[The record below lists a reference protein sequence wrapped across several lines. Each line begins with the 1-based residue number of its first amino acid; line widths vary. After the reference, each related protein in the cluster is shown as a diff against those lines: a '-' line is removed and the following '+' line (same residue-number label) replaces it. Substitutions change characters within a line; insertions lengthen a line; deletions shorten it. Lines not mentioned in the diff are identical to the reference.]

1 VYKLCETIVQKLISD
16 DESKRIIHKS
26 KTETLSPRDQE
37 TFRLYFDE
45 GLSHDEVAK
54 KLRISKSTTNR
65 TFKKHGWKGRVGRQS
80 VTEHDEDI
88 HKIYFQDGLLIRE
101 VSDRLGV
108 SYALIAH
115 AFERN
120 GWKARPSRS
129 YKPINEEKAY
139 KLYYEDD
146 LSLKEVSKRL
156 NVPECSVKHAF
167 DELGW
172 ELRSG
177 GGYGRQVLVNVGMEF
192 PQIHGVTVT
201 SEEQLEE
208 IINNEFP
215 RIKQYP
221 NFPELLERTKLRL
234 QFAQN
239 IVAREKVSTE
249 VLSKFAKSTGVSECS
264 VRDWTIRNVFTRLEN
279 ILMDAY
285 SIQEAKKWLEEM
297 NQKLSGVT
305 NIQIMDQRL
314 NQLYLGVEIRN
325 LPGYKQR
332 VLNAKNFF
340 QFLDIMSEGGSVTTF
355 AEDLGVNASSISRW
369 LKQNRIP
376 KLIRM
381 AMQVPLE
388 ETRLG
393 WKWLPLT
400 MGNGR
405 KMSRF
410 IQVPEKISTYQKL
423 RDVLSQ
429 ISPIDRSNMHSWE
442 KQLGPISQEDAL
454 MYVVGLALSDGTFR
468 TKKISNRLTISLGR
482 KYNWSLLVL
491 NATRYYFGL
500 LGVNTN
506 DIVEIDRP
514 YKYGEE
520 TRISHQYLLR
530 FSSPFVTWMR
540 KSLLGVRKDQV
551 KSRDGIDADWVL
563 RMPEHLRVSFLQGIA
578 DGDGYASSGGE
589 IIGISTKN
597 HQHFYNSLLHSLGI
611 HSTIQKHSV
620 DIRRKNSIFRCSELG
635 FFRYAS
641 TRENEVESLAQM
653 KKSLRAGIM
662 GDKEKELIVC
672 LHREGKSWID
682 IRLEL
687 WRQMGISRSP
697 RVIKQSAETD
707 GLV

>member
-1 VYKLCETIVQKLISD
+1 MVLINLHQYILSVYKLCETIVQKLISD

-54 KLRISKSTTNR
+54 KLGISKSTTNR

-221 NFPELLERTKLRL
+221 NFPELLERTKLRI

-239 IVAREKVSTE
+239 IVDREKVSIE
-249 VLSKFAKSTGVSECS
+249 VLSKFADS
-264 VRDWTIRNVFTRLEN
+264 
-279 ILMDAY
+279 
-285 SIQEAKKWLEEM
+285 
-297 NQKLSGVT
+297 
-305 NIQIMDQRL
+305 
-314 NQLYLGVEIRN
+314 N
-325 LPGYKQR
+325 L
-332 VLNAKNFF
+332 A
-340 QFLDIMSEGGSVTTF
+340 I
-355 AEDLGVNASSISRW
+355 
-369 LKQNRIP
+369 
-376 KLIRM
+376 
-381 AMQVPLE
+381 
-388 ETRLG
+388 
-393 WKWLPLT
+393 
-400 MGNGR
+400 
-405 KMSRF
+405 
-410 IQVPEKISTYQKL
+410 
-423 RDVLSQ
+423 
-429 ISPIDRSNMHSWE
+429 
-442 KQLGPISQEDAL
+442 
-454 MYVVGLALSDGTFR
+454 
-468 TKKISNRLTISLGR
+468 
-482 KYNWSLLVL
+482 
-491 NATRYYFGL
+491 
-500 LGVNTN
+500 
-506 DIVEIDRP
+506 
-514 YKYGEE
+514 
-520 TRISHQYLLR
+520 
-530 FSSPFVTWMR
+530 
-540 KSLLGVRKDQV
+540 
-551 KSRDGIDADWVL
+551 
-563 RMPEHLRVSFLQGIA
+563 
-578 DGDGYASSGGE
+578 
-589 IIGISTKN
+589 
-597 HQHFYNSLLHSLGI
+597 
-611 HSTIQKHSV
+611 
-620 DIRRKNSIFRCSELG
+620 
-635 FFRYAS
+635 
-641 TRENEVESLAQM
+641 
-653 KKSLRAGIM
+653 
-662 GDKEKELIVC
+662 
-672 LHREGKSWID
+672 
-682 IRLEL
+682 
-687 WRQMGISRSP
+687 
-697 RVIKQSAETD
+697 
-707 GLV
+707 